1 MKNIVIYVCDGCGK
15 ERERKSN
22 YEKHLNRKFKCS
34 VKIKEEYKIDDK
46 YDSNNIETLKNVLM
60 KSVI

>member
-1 MKNIVIYVCDGCGK
+1 MKNIVIYVCDRCGK

-22 YEKHLNRKFKCS
+22 HEKHLNRKFKCS

-46 YDSNNIETLKNVLM
+46 YGEKKMTAIMLKH
-60 KSVI
+60 